1 MCSLHA
7 LTFSFLIVGIH
18 EEYAAKP
25 ALKPTNNVL
34 SYKMYLFQILDET
47 TKKIFMIPK
56 LILEKFHWLLNI
68 NGHREY
74 INGHSERQWSERK

>member
-1 MCSLHA
+1 M
-7 LTFSFLIVGIH
+7 VGIH

-25 ALKPTNNVL
+25 ALKPINNVL
-34 SYKMYLFQILDET
+34 YYKMYLFQILDET

-56 LILEKFHWLLNI
+56 LIFEKFHWLLNI
-68 NGHREY
+68 NGCRKY

>member
-34 SYKMYLFQILDET
+34 QYKMYIFQILDET

-56 LILEKFHWLLNI
+56 LILEKFLNI

-74 INGHSERQWSERK
+74 INGHSERQ

>member
-1 MCSLHA
+1 MCSLHV
-7 LTFSFLIVGIH
+7 LTFSFLMVGIH

-47 TKKIFMIPK
+47 TKKDI
-56 LILEKFHWLLNI
+56 
-68 NGHREY
+68 Y
-74 INGHSERQWSERK
+74 DT